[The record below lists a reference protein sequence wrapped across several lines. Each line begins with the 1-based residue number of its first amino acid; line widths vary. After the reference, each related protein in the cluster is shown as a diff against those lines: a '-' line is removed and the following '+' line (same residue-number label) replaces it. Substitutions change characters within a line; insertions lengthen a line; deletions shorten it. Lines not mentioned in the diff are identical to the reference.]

1 MFKTRTVCHGVSRR
15 ESPHTSRKQFF
26 AIAEGRYVR
35 SFTLKDK
42 VKERESPESGV
53 FYFQSDGDSVSFHD

>member
-1 MFKTRTVCHGVSRR
+1 MFKTRTRCHGVSHR
-15 ESPHTSRKQFF
+15 ESPHTRTKQFF
-26 AIAEGRYVR
+26 AVAEGRCVR

-53 FYFQSDGDSVSFHD
+53 FYFQSDGDSVSFHN